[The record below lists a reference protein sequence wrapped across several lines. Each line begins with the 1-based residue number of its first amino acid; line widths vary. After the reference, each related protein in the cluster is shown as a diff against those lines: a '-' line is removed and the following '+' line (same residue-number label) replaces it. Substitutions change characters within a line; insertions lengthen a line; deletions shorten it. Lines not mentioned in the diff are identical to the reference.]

1 MSTPCESEKSVFVS
15 KLNFGCVSPH
25 FILRIHVT
33 QRILEQQRDFLSRL
47 GVVEQRVALLVDT
60 RRRI

>member
-1 MSTPCESEKSVFVS
+1 MSAPCESEKSVFVS
-15 KLNFGCVSPH
+15 KLNFRCASPH
-25 FILRIHVT
+25 FVLRIHAT

-47 GVVEQRVALLVDT
+47 GVVEQRVALLVDK